1 MSEKASEELDFS
13 QFNVL
18 AVDDVPVNILL
29 VEKML
34 SRYKFRIRSAGNGL
48 EAVRE
53 VRAEKPDLILL
64 DLMMPIM
71 DGFEFLRWLKSTPET
86 SDIRVIVLSALNT
99 NEDIVKAY
107 ELGANDFITKPI
119 PLNKL
124 VHAVSTQLKL
134 QDRA

>member
-1 MSEKASEELDFS
+1 
-13 QFNVL
+13 
-18 AVDDVPVNILL
+18 
-29 VEKML
+29 ML

-71 DGFEFLRWLKSTPET
+71 DGFEFLRWLKSAPET

-107 ELGANDFITKPI
+107 EMGANDFITKPI

-134 QDRA
+134 RDRA